1 MNQKLTSL
9 LCCVAMLIPAYT
21 QAWGESSQRELSFSP
36 TSFISKAECGYR
48 NNMEKGVLENSY
60 ISMDLRQGYGI
71 MKTEPLSASSKNS
84 GTSDRRNKQ
93 ENMCDIT
100 FDYIGD
106 DNYSISGMGY
116 AEENDASWSIIR
128 AENGSLQNFKFT
140 TGNYCIVA
148 IFRSAT
154 EGEPT
159 KIVIKENM
167 VISDNTVIEFDKS
180 SATELIEFQGILP
193 DGEII
198 KGPVY
203 DTNFNIIE
211 QGNIFTSHS
220 FTNSFTGNFSNKL
233 FHSRYGLLFY
243 VDGIP
248 GYLKNDDT
256 ITDMERGG
264 FFLINPGVS
273 DNFICVQDQ
282 LQVSADG
289 INILSLQ
296 SASDGVKAQIVKNNP
311 SDYVYQSYD
320 ELFTTEGFCVDEPIK
335 THTLDGGYYVL
346 YKGKLLSVLGAPSKT
361 FAATTGY
368 KACISNNNC
377 DVRIVPFVN
386 PQLETEKKLTGGVLK
401 YDMFQLNPPL
411 QGSRNDKAYSLITPI
426 LQSSYYGSTLFYD
439 KDGVNTIL
447 TLNGAEAFSFNNEN
461 SRQRAGD
468 NCPMIYFNSYV
479 TSDIFDCYTAY
490 WGRVGESPSQPKS
503 HPQDVSVRYGDTT
516 WSGNPSLES
525 GWYDLW
531 ADFNDGLSSYKGDL
545 HMSITQQNQI
555 IVDGIPSEAKMDASW
570 DFSKEDPIPPVLTMI
585 QFRDKDQAVTDRFEK
600 GEDGILTFSAADL
613 KRYEEIINDGDGNY
627 LGTVSYDTFIGTPVP
642 TVEYSPLHSNEW
654 SSIEVC
660 EDKDKFFMPCYG
672 AYFYGNL
679 KNVNRPSASGWF
691 DLRISLTDNAGN
703 TQTSIISPAF
713 KIDSLSNIDSIKED
727 DKTIFISGDF
737 AYISGGDEAHFSV
750 FSMDG
755 VLLLSGKGNTI
766 DLRDLQPGIYVITGK
781 TGRATLSRKITL

>member
-1 MNQKLTSL
+1 MKK
-9 LCCVAMLIPAYT
+9 
-21 QAWGESSQRELSFSP
+21 GE
-36 TSFISKAECGYR
+36 
-48 NNMEKGVLENSY
+48 LENSY
-60 ISMDLRQGYGI
+60 ISMDLRQGSGL
-71 MKTEPLSASSKNS
+71 MKTELLSVSSKNYS
-84 GTSDRRNKQ
+84 TSDRRNTQAK
-93 ENMCDIT
+93 MCNIT

-106 DNYSISGMGY
+106 DNYSIAGISY
-116 AEENDASWSIIR
+116 AEEDDDSWSIIK
-128 AENGSLQNFKFT
+128 AENGTLQNFKFT
-140 TGNYCIVA
+140 TGNYCMVA
-148 IFRSAT
+148 IFGSAT
-154 EGEPT
+154 EGEPI
-159 KIVIKENM
+159 KFVIKENI
-167 VISDNTVIEFDKS
+167 VISDDTVIEFDKS

-193 DGEII
+193 DGAII

-233 FHSRYGLLFY
+233 FHCRYGLLFY
-243 VDGIP
+243 ADGIP
-248 GYLKNDDT
+248 GYLKNDDI

-273 DNFICVQDQ
+273 DNFFCVQDQ

-289 INILSLQ
+289 KDVLSLQ
-296 SASDGVKAQIVKNNP
+296 SISHGIKAQIVKNNP
-311 SDYVYQSYD
+311 SDYISQSY
-320 ELFTTEGFCVDEPIK
+320 EKLFTTEGFCVDEPIK
-335 THTLDGGYYVL
+335 THTLDAGFYTL
-346 YKGKLLSVLGAPSKT
+346 YKGAVLSVCGAPTRT

-368 KACISNNNC
+368 KACISDNNY
-377 DVRIVPFVN
+377 DVRIVPFAN
-386 PQLETEKKLTGGVLK
+386 PQLETEKKLTGGVMK
-401 YDMFQLNPPL
+401 YDMFQLYPPL
-411 QGSRNDKAYSLITPI
+411 QGSRDNKAYSLVTPI
-426 LQSSYYGSTLFYD
+426 LQSSYYGSSLFYD
-439 KDGVNTIL
+439 KDGINTRL
-447 TLNGAEAFSFNNEN
+447 TLNGSETFSFNNEN
-461 SRQRAGD
+461 SKQRAGD
-468 NCPMIYFNSYV
+468 NCPMIYFNSYI
-479 TSDIFDCYTAY
+479 TNNIFDIYTAY

-503 HPQDVSVRYGDTT
+503 HPQNVSVRYGDKS
-516 WSGNPSLES
+516 WSGNPSIES
-525 GWYDLW
+525 DWYDFW
-531 ADFNDGLSSYKGDL
+531 TNFNDGLSSYKGDM

-555 IVDGIPSEAKMDASW
+555 IVDGIPSDAKMDATW

-585 QFRDKDQAVTDRFEK
+585 QFRDKDQVVTDRFDK

-642 TVEYSPLHSNEW
+642 TVEYAPLHSNEW